1 LFNIKEARH
10 TRKVDQHNIGFAT
23 ALDWKN
29 MEYRNVYCFTI
40 IVNCVTVIHYCV
52 NKMGRTQD
60 RGIFCAIAALTIVR
74 LLMDIIFR
82 QMPAM
87 YIGILGFFVG
97 AEFLMLDYTVRKMQK
112 ISTSPSI
119 IMLFL
124 SICMLTADISYCL
137 HFMWIA
143 TSETTQ
149 PPSLE
154 PEVPFWE
161 D

>member
-1 LFNIKEARH
+1 
-10 TRKVDQHNIGFAT
+10 
-23 ALDWKN
+23 
-29 MEYRNVYCFTI
+29 
-40 IVNCVTVIHYCV
+40 
-52 NKMGRTQD
+52 MGRTQD
-60 RGIFCAIAALTIVR
+60 RGIFCASAALTIVR

-82 QMPAM
+82 QMPVM

-97 AEFLMLDYTVRKMQK
+97 VEFLMLDYTVRKMQK

-137 HFMWIA
+137 HFMRIA

-149 PPSLE
+149 PSPPE